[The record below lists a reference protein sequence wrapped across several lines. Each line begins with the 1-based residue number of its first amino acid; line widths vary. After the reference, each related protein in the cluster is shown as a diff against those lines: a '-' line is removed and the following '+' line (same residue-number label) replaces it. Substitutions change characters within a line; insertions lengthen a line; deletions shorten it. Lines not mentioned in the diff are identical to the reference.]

1 MKDKINKNKIEY
13 VKLILNISDEVG
25 ISPEE
30 SKNIVDTVLQY
41 LNVNKI
47 NYDELKKEILSF
59 IVINMFSLICKL

>member
-1 MKDKINKNKIEY
+1 MKNKINKNKIEY

-30 SKNIVDTVLQY
+30 SKKIVDTVLQY

-47 NYDELKKEILSF
+47 NYNELKKEIISF

>member
-1 MKDKINKNKIEY
+1 MKNKINKNKIEY

-47 NYDELKKEILSF
+47 NYDELKKEIISF
-59 IVINMFSLICKL
+59 IVFNMFSLICKL

>member
-30 SKNIVDTVLQY
+30 SKNIVDTALQY

>member
-30 SKNIVDTVLQY
+30 SKNIVDTTLQY

-47 NYDELKKEILSF
+47 NYDELKKEIISF

>member
-1 MKDKINKNKIEY
+1 MKNKINKNKIEY

-30 SKNIVDTVLQY
+30 SKNIVDTTLQY

-47 NYDELKKEILSF
+47 NYDELKKEIISF

>member
-1 MKDKINKNKIEY
+1 MKNKINKNKIEY

-47 NYDELKKEILSF
+47 NYDELKKEIISF

>member
-1 MKDKINKNKIEY
+1 MKNKINKNKIEY

-47 NYDELKKEILSF
+47 NYNELKKEIISF
-59 IVINMFSLICKL
+59 IVINMFSLICRL

>member
-1 MKDKINKNKIEY
+1 MKNKINKNKIEY
-13 VKLILNISDEVG
+13 VNLIINISDEVG

-30 SKNIVDTVLQY
+30 SKNIVDTTLQY

-47 NYDELKKEILSF
+47 NYDELKKEIISF

>member
-1 MKDKINKNKIEY
+1 MKNKINKNKIEY

-47 NYDELKKEILSF
+47 NYNELKKEIISF

>member
-1 MKDKINKNKIEY
+1 MKNKINKNKIEY

-47 NYDELKKEILSF
+47 NYDDLKKEIISF